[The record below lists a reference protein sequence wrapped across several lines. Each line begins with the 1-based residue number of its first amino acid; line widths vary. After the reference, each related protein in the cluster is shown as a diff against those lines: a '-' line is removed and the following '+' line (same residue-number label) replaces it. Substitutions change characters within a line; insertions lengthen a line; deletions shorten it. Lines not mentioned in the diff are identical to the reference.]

1 MKVAAF
7 SLIILAVLIATVPIF
22 TDCQSH
28 GRIITLA
35 NGNQIP
41 MKCHWTGRAEL
52 GLGLPLLTV
61 GLAMLFSRR
70 KESFRNLGLVGLSLG
85 IVTILLPTVL
95 IGVCGMPDMPCHS
108 ILEPA
113 LILMGVLV
121 VGISLAV
128 AVSNWRGEQEAA

>member
-7 SLIILAVLIATVPIF
+7 SLIILAVLIAILPIF
-22 TDCQSH
+22 TDCQAA
-28 GRIITLA
+28 GQMMTLA
-35 NGNQIP
+35 NGKQVP

-61 GLAMLFSRR
+61 GLTMLFSRR
-70 KESFRNLGLVGLSLG
+70 RESLRNLGLVGISLG

-95 IGVCGMPDMPCHS
+95 IGVCAMPDMHCHS
-108 ILEPA
+108 IMEPA

-128 AVSNWRGEQEAA
+128 AVLNWREEQEAA

>member
-1 MKVAAF
+1 MKVAAY
-7 SLIILAVLIATVPIF
+7 SIIILAMLIAIVPIF

-28 GRIITLA
+28 DRMITLA
-35 NGNQIP
+35 NGSQIP

-70 KESFRNLGLVGLSLG
+70 KESFRNLGLVGISLG

-95 IGVCGMPDMPCHS
+95 IGVCVMPDMPCHA
-108 ILEPA
+108 IMEPA

-121 VGISLAV
+121 AGISLAV
-128 AVSNWRGEQEAA
+128 VVRNWRPEQEIA